1 MYCTLAEAKAE
12 LNADLTTDDA
22 QIMALVRQVGARI
35 DSLMASFVPVFEP
48 VIEARE
54 FEIDAYNV
62 DSSRNVFI
70 LPPTDILLA
79 IDTISLGTTTLSGV
93 DAYPSTRN
101 PIRRLRRTDG
111 CSWYA
116 CVSNCD
122 PLTTIVYGVWGYH
135 RRYASAWLAVDALA
149 AAIVNTTATT
159 FTVADVDGA
168 NAQGYSP
175 RISAGNLLKVDSE
188 YMEVTATNITTN
200 VITVIRGA
208 NGSTAAAH
216 LIAAPVSVWQV
227 EDNIKRVTA
236 RQAGLLYARRGA
248 FETANITEIGIIQYP
263 VDLLAE
269 LRGVVQGY
277 GYI

>member
-1 MYCTLAEAKAE
+1 
-12 LNADLTTDDA
+12 
-22 QIMALVRQVGARI
+22 
-35 DSLMASFVPVFEP
+35 
-48 VIEARE
+48 
-54 FEIDAYNV
+54 
-62 DSSRNVFI
+62 
-70 LPPTDILLA
+70 
-79 IDTISLGTTTLSGV
+79 
-93 DAYPSTRN
+93 
-101 PIRRLRRTDG
+101 
-111 CSWYA
+111 
-116 CVSNCD
+116 VSNCD

-135 RRYASAWLAVDALA
+135 RRYASAWLAVDAIA
-149 AAIVNTTATT
+149 AGINATVTAL
-159 FTVADVDGA
+159 TVADVDGL
-168 NAQGYSP
+168 NVQGYGP
-175 RISAGNLLKVDSE
+175 RISAGNLLKIDSE
-188 YMEVTATNITTN
+188 YLEVTATNITTN
-200 VITVIRGA
+200 VVTVIRGA